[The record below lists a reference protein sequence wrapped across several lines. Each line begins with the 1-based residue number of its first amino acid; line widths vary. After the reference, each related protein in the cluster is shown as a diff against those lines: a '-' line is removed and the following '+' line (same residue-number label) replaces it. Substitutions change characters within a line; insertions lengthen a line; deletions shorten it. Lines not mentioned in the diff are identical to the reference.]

1 MFLRCIE
8 RVAAERIFGIFFY
21 IRTKST
27 RNSLLVLNITNQ
39 KNYRHNALCIWF
51 NAVCRL
57 YIAVRLGLFSFWTPP
72 PLSQNTKHI
81 LSIIVFSFIIF
92 YCLALQ
98 TEQKNACFSSSFFF
112 YFCVSSLAVLL
123 ALAAQFA
130 LFILCSIRISSIFRE
145 FFYVLPLN
153 GCFDAGSMH
162 K

>member
-98 TEQKNACFSSSFFF
+98 TEQKKCLFFLFIFFLLLCIFSSSTFGTG
-112 YFCVSSLAVLL
+112 
-123 ALAAQFA
+123 
-130 LFILCSIRISSIFRE
+130 CSIRIIYFVFDPNIINFPWIFLCLTTQWMLRRWKH
-145 FFYVLPLN
+145 
-153 GCFDAGSMH
+153 A
-162 K
+162 

>member
-1 MFLRCIE
+1 MLCVFDSMLCVDYILQYGWACFHFERHHHYHKTQSTSSLSLCFLLLFFIASRCK
-8 RVAAERIFGIFFY
+8 RS
-21 IRTKST
+21 K
-27 RNSLLVLNITNQ
+27 
-39 KNYRHNALCIWF
+39 
-51 NAVCRL
+51 
-57 YIAVRLGLFSFWTPP
+57 
-72 PLSQNTKHI
+72 
-81 LSIIVFSFIIF
+81 
-92 YCLALQ
+92 
-98 TEQKNACFSSSFFF
+98 KNACFSSSFFF